1 MKIPSEAKVQHD
13 NRARHSEREKEGGK
27 KMQQQHSI
35 DSVYRNSHN

>member
-1 MKIPSEAKVQHD
+1 MKIPSEAKVQYD
-13 NRARHSEREKEGGK
+13 NRARHSEREK